1 MARIKT
7 FRELDVWNCS
17 MSLVLLCY
25 RLSESFPRSEQ
36 FGLTAQL
43 RRAAASVPANIA
55 EGHNRR
61 SQRAYLNHVNIA
73 LGSQAGGGHLTRI
86 GATTEVP
93 LGGSD
98 PTGSPGPRSHRSD
111 APWFVAV
118 AGEKTPRGS
127 CGGKDERRTSNA
139 ERRRPQ
145 SSRQLGILK
154 HSPHGLPHET
164 QSRTA

>member
-73 LGSQAGGGHLTRI
+73 LGSQAEVDTLLELAQRLKYLSEAQIQRVRPDLDRTGQMLHGLSRSLERRLL
-86 GATTEVP
+86 GAAAE
-93 LGGSD
+93 
-98 PTGSPGPRSHRSD
+98 
-111 APWFVAV
+111 
-118 AGEKTPRGS
+118 EKTSAEPRTPS
-127 CGGKDERRTSNA
+127 AGGLRVLDNSVY
-139 ERRRPQ
+139 
-145 SSRQLGILK
+145 
-154 HSPHGLPHET
+154 
-164 QSRTA
+164 